1 MSFQHEA
8 MMYEGREQFVVGTAS
23 FIRDGLEAGEPT
35 LVMVK
40 ADKIGWLRDE
50 LQGEADSVQFAD
62 MDKIGRNPARIIP
75 AWRDH
80 AHAHAKPGRG
90 VRGIAE
96 PIWAGRSPTE
106 LVECQHHESLL
117 NKAFADTADFRLI
130 CPYDISSLPS
140 GVVEEARR
148 SHPAVRVGGAVM
160 PSEVYRGD
168 HDAAYAFGDPLPEP
182 RVPRHVLPFGI
193 GTLQAVR
200 KFAGRQAALAGMSE
214 SKKDDV
220 LFVVNE
226 VATNSVR
233 HAGGQ
238 GQLRAWR
245 DRDELV
251 FEIRDDGRIREP
263 LVGRTRPAL
272 GQIDGMGLWL
282 VNHLC
287 ELVQVRS
294 SAAGTVVRMH
304 IALS

>member
-1 MSFQHEA
+1 LSFKHEA
-8 MMYEGREQFVVGTAS
+8 MMYDGREQFVVGTSS
-23 FIRDGLEAGEPT
+23 FIREGLAAGEPT

-50 LQGEADSVQFAD
+50 LQGDADSVQFAD

-75 AWRDH
+75 AWRDF

-90 VRGIAE
+90 VRGIGE

-117 NKAFADTADFRLI
+117 NKAFADTTDFRLI
-130 CPYDISSLPS
+130 CPYDTSSLPPA
-140 GVVEEARR
+140 VVDEARR

-160 PSEVYRGD
+160 PSDDYRGD

-182 RVPRHVLPFGI
+182 KVPRHVLPFGV

-214 SKKDDV
+214 PKKDDV

-245 DRDELV
+245 DRNELV

-282 VNHLC
+282 VNQLC

>member
-1 MSFQHEA
+1 MLYA
-8 MMYEGREQFVVGTAS
+8 GREQFVVGIAS
-23 FIRDGLEAGEPT
+23 FIRDGLAAGEPT

-40 ADKIGWLRDE
+40 SDKIGWLRDE

-75 AWRDH
+75 AWREF
-80 AHAHAKPGRG
+80 ANANAKPGHG
-90 VRGIAE
+90 VRGIGE

-117 NKAFADTADFRLI
+117 NKAFADTGSFRLI
-130 CPYDISSLPS
+130 CSYDTSTLPPA
-140 GVVEEARR
+140 VVAEARR
-148 SHPAVRVGGAVM
+148 SHPAVRVGGAVT
-160 PSEVYRGD
+160 PSHAYRGD
-168 HDAAYAFGDPLPEP
+168 DDAAYAFGDPLPEP
-182 RVPRHVLPFGI
+182 RVPRHVLPFGV
-193 GTLQAVR
+193 GTLSAVR
-200 KFAGRQAALAGMSE
+200 KFAARHAALAGMAE
-214 SKKDDV
+214 PKKDDV

-282 VNHLC
+282 VNQLC

>member
-8 MMYEGREQFVVGTAS
+8 MMYDGRHQFVVGTAS
-23 FIRDGLEAGEPT
+23 FIREGLAAGEPT

-40 ADKIGWLRDE
+40 SDKIGWLRDE
-50 LQGEADSVQFAD
+50 LQGEADAVQFAD

-75 AWRDH
+75 AWREF
-80 AHAHAKPGRG
+80 AHANAKPGRRL
-90 VRGIAE
+90 RGIGE
-96 PIWAGRSPTE
+96 PIWAGRRPTE

-117 NKAFADTADFRLI
+117 NKAFADTAGFRLI
-130 CPYDISSLPS
+130 CPYDTSSLPPA
-140 GVVEEARR
+140 VVDEARR
-148 SHPAVRVGGAVM
+148 SHPAVQVGGAVM
-160 PSEVYRGD
+160 QSDVYRGD
-168 HDAAYAFGDPLPEP
+168 NGAAYAFGDPLPEP
-182 RVPRHVLPFGI
+182 KVPRHVLPFGI

-200 KFAGRQAALAGMSE
+200 KFAGRHAALAGMSE
-214 SKKDDV
+214 HRKDDV

-282 VNHLC
+282 VNQLC

-304 IALS
+304 IALG

>member
-8 MMYEGREQFVVGTAS
+8 MMYDGREQFVAGTAS
-23 FIRDGLEAGEPT
+23 FIRDGLAAGEPT

-40 ADKIGWLRDE
+40 SDKLGWLRDE
-50 LQGEADSVQFAD
+50 LRDEAGSVQFAD

-75 AWRDH
+75 AWREF
-80 AHAHAKPGRG
+80 AHANAKPGRG
-90 VRGIAE
+90 VRGIGE
-96 PIWAGRSPTE
+96 PIWAGRRPTE

-130 CPYDISSLPS
+130 CPYDTSSLPPA
-140 GVVEEARR
+140 VVDEARR
-148 SHPAVRVGGAVM
+148 SHPAVRVGGAVT
-160 PSEVYRGD
+160 PSDLYRGD
-168 HDAAYAFGDPLPEP
+168 DDAAYAFGDPLPEP
-182 RVPRHVLPFGI
+182 RAPRHVLPFGV
-193 GTLQAVR
+193 GTLSAVR
-200 KFAGRQAALAGMSE
+200 KFAGRHAALAGMSE
-214 SKKDDV
+214 PKKDDV

-282 VNHLC
+282 VNQLC

-294 SAAGTVVRMH
+294 SSAGTVVRMH